1 MNKCKVCGQL
11 LGERPLL
18 KYKNMPAVAQHLP
31 DKHSL
36 QDDRGVNLMI
46 YQCLGCGLV
55 QLGNEPVSYYKEVIR
70 AVAVSPEMREFRMK
84 QFSDFVNK
92 YALKRKKIIE
102 IGCGR
107 GEYLSILFQTGVK
120 AHGMEYSGDSIKQC
134 IKNGLDVQAGFIKD
148 ENSKIEGAPF
158 DAFFML
164 SFLEHLPNPKET
176 LRGIGNNLKDGAVGL
191 VEVPN
196 FDMIFRK
203 KLFSEF
209 TTDHLLYFTKDTLET
224 ALALSGFS
232 VVECDEVWHDYII
245 SAVIKKKAALDMSD
259 FYLHQEKIA
268 SEIRKYVRR
277 LKGKKLVVWGAGHQS
292 LAAISL
298 FGLADKIKY
307 VVDSALFKQGKYTPT
322 THLPIVSPDE
332 FFTDS
337 VDAIIIMAGSYSDEI
352 KRIIREES
360 NKNIKMAI
368 LRDSGLEIVR
378 R

>member
-1 MNKCKVCGQL
+1 
-11 LGERPLL
+11 
-18 KYKNMPAVAQHLP
+18 MPAVAQHLP